1 MSLSMETYLSS
12 DDDLAQRFF
21 RERTTTERKAN
32 VKKVQELVQSL
43 GDRLGDEG
51 TFKQPE
57 DGMVQELE
65 VLEAGLAADDAVS

>member
-1 MSLSMETYLSS
+1 METYLST
-12 DDDLAQRFF
+12 DDDLAQRLFC
-21 RERTTTERKAN
+21 ERTTTERKAN

-57 DGMVQELE
+57 DGMVRELE
-65 VLEAGLAADDAVS
+65 VLEAGLVADNVAVS